1 MADKDNQGQE
11 ESVRVFV
18 RIRPLNKREI
28 AEKQTIGWNFNETS
42 MLEDTPNGQKSYV
55 VKFEVESAGLN
66 FSIKM
71 HIRFLYS
78 MIIALVRLIIT
89 SWPMTSLANLLFW
102 KPWKATTAP
111 YLHVLNH
118 FDLFGFAILLIFTFS
133 IYQMDKQDR

>member
-1 MADKDNQGQE
+1 MADEDNQGQE

-55 VKFEVESAGLN
+55 VKFEVERAGLN

-89 SWPMTSLANLLFW
+89 S
-102 KPWKATTAP
+102 
-111 YLHVLNH
+111 
-118 FDLFGFAILLIFTFS
+118 
-133 IYQMDKQDR
+133 